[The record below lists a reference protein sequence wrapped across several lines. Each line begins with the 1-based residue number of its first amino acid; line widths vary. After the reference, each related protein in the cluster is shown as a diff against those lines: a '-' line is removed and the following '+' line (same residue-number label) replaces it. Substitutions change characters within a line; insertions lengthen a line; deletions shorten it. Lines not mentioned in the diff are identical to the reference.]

1 MKQRNG
7 GPSRRLAIAA
17 VGFGLLA
24 ASAAPLAQ
32 SSHDVKIS
40 GAGTM
45 RCSEWSAW
53 KADGKAEQRA
63 TALQWVF
70 GFVAGH
76 NVYSLRGQRSPSSLN
91 PQTSTL
97 ETLLDGHCELNP
109 SARLVEAAVA
119 MVTGLGGA
127 GTSIKPPAAKARP
140 LPPAP
145 AVRQQAL

>member
-1 MKQRNG
+1 MNTQNG
-7 GPSRRLAIAA
+7 GPLRRLALAA
-17 VGFGLLA
+17 AGLGLLA
-24 ASAAPLAQ
+24 ASASALAQ

-40 GAGTM
+40 GSGTM
-45 RCSEWSAW
+45 RCSEWTAW
-53 KADGKAEQRA
+53 KAEGKAEQRGA
-63 TALQWVF
+63 ALQWVF

-91 PQTSTL
+91 PQVSTL

-109 SARLVEAAVA
+109 TSRLVEAAVA

-127 GTSIKPPAAKARP
+127 STSIKPPGAKPRP
-140 LPPAP
+140 LPTAP

>member
-1 MKQRNG
+1 MKKRNG

-17 VGFGLLA
+17 AGLGLLA

-40 GAGTM
+40 GLGTM
-45 RCSEWSAW
+45 RCSEWNAW
-53 KADGKAEQRA
+53 KAEGKAAQRG
-63 TALQWVF
+63 TALQWIF
-70 GFVAGH
+70 GFIAGH

-91 PQTSTL
+91 PRTSTL
-97 ETLLDGHCELNP
+97 ETLIDGHCELNP

-127 GTSIKPPAAKARP
+127 GNSIKPPAAKVPP
-140 LPPAP
+140 LPSAPAP
-145 AVRQQAL
+145 RQQAL

>member
-1 MKQRNG
+1 MKKRNG
-7 GPSRRLAIAA
+7 GPSRRLVIAA
-17 VGFGLLA
+17 AGLGLLA

-32 SSHDVKIS
+32 TSHDVKIS
-40 GAGTM
+40 GSGTV
-45 RCSEWSAW
+45 RCSEWNAW
-53 KADGKAEQRA
+53 KAEGKVEQRD

-91 PQTSTL
+91 PKVSTL
-97 ETLLDGHCELNP
+97 ETLIDGHCELNP
-109 SARLVEAAVA
+109 SSRLVEAAVA

-127 GTSIKPPAAKARP
+127 GTSIKPPGPKGRP
-140 LPPAP
+140 LPAAP